1 MSLVASLVVVLLGQQ
16 LSIEPYPGRVGEPMT
31 ATLRGAEGP
40 LAGCVIDVEVP
51 TGEVRQ
57 LGATGAAGSI
67 EFVPEATGQHVFS
80 ASVGGLR
87 VLAPCPVVGVGR
99 RRWLAVGSVPLGLAL
114 LWRLSRARGRCAP

>member
-31 ATLRGAEGP
+31 VTLRGAEGP
-40 LAGCVIDVEVP
+40 VAGCPIEVEVP
-51 TGEVRQ
+51 SGVARP
-57 LGATGAAGSI
+57 LGATSAAGAI
-67 EFVPEATGQHVFS
+67 GFVPEAIGQHVFT

-87 VLAPCPVVGVGR
+87 VLAPCPVVGAGR

-114 LWRLSRARGRCAP
+114 LWRLSRARGRRAP